1 MKEEIL
7 SKDEYYKKLEHW
19 VNQAKLLQ
27 NATACFPYYLAA
39 NYPNYFSLNG
49 VNIDG
54 SSISTTSPLSGTTN
68 PIPNP
73 PTNAERIRLSNLQ
86 NASNQDEGYEFV
98 IAPLWKR
105 FVAEMVDVSILLLLK
120 VAITFTF
127 LNIFDLDLSYEFDS
141 DYLRKT
147 VNDSDTK
154 FLSIADLLSLSSDLV
169 ALEILMKIFVCL
181 YEAVWTMN
189 GRVIVGGATPG
200 KLLLRLRIVYVE
212 MLTVRLDEPADLN
225 GTGPVRAIMYP
236 ASNPGF
242 RRAFCRALAKNLVLA
257 LLFPVCFVF
266 LFLKNNRTF
275 YDVFTKTVVVEEN
288 PSPQRRSR

>member
-1 MKEEIL
+1 MDEKLTPKE
-7 SKDEYYKKLEHW
+7 EYYKKLEHW
-19 VNQAKLLQ
+19 INQAKLLQ
-27 NATACFPYYLAA
+27 NATACFPYYLAS
-39 NYPNYFSLNG
+39 NYPNYFALNG

-54 SSISTTSPLSGTTN
+54 SIPTTTPVAGVN
-68 PIPNP
+68 PSASS
-73 PTNAERIRLSNLQ
+73 PTNAERSRINNVQ
-86 NASNQDEGYEFV
+86 NSSNQDEGYEFV

-105 FVAEMVDVSILLLLK
+105 FLAEMVDFSILFLLK

-141 DYLRKT
+141 DYLRNT
-147 VNDSDTK
+147 ASDTETK
-154 FLSIADLLSLSSDLV
+154 FLSIADLILLSTDLV

-189 GRVIVGGATPG
+189 GRVVVGGATPG

-225 GTGPVRAIMYP
+225 GTGPIRAVMYP

-242 RRAFCRALAKNLVLA
+242 RRAFMRAVAKNLVLA

-275 YDVFTKTVVVEEN
+275 YDVITKTVVVEEN

>member
-1 MKEEIL
+1 MGEEIPT
-7 SKDEYYKKLEHW
+7 SKEDYYKKLEHW
-19 VNQAKLLQ
+19 INQSKLLQ
-27 NATACFPYYLAA
+27 NATACFPYYLAS
-39 NYPNYFSLNG
+39 NYPSYFALNG
-49 VNIDG
+49 LNVDG
-54 SSISTTSPLSGTTN
+54 SIPTTVPNPTVPTTRTSPTN
-68 PIPNP
+68 TDRTRSTNIP
-73 PTNAERIRLSNLQ
+73 
-86 NASNQDEGYEFV
+86 NASNQDEAYEFV

-105 FVAEMVDVSILLLLK
+105 FVAEMVDVSILFLLK

-127 LNIFDLDLSYEFDS
+127 LNVFDLDLSYEFDS
-141 DYLRKT
+141 EYLKKT

-169 ALEILMKIFVCL
+169 ALEILLKIFVCL

-189 GRVIVGGATPG
+189 GRVVVGGATPG

-212 MLTVRLDEPADLN
+212 MLTVQLNEPADLN

-242 RRAFCRALAKNLVLA
+242 RRAFLRALTKNLVFA

-266 LFLKNNRTF
+266 LFLRNNRTF
-275 YDVFTKTVVVEEN
+275 YDVITKTVVVEEN
-288 PSPQRRSR
+288 PSPQRRNR